1 MKEEVVELFSSI
13 KNQMKR
19 TIFNFKLAL
28 EAVMAN
34 QLRAILTALGI
45 IFGVGAV
52 IAMLAIGTGA
62 KQSILDQMKLI
73 GTNNI
78 VIKSIQS
85 SGEDSS
91 ESESNQSGGNGE
103 NKDKKPWSPG
113 LTVNDVSVLDE
124 LIPTVESIS
133 PEIILPT
140 NIVRKGKHQKGR
152 CIGVTNT
159 FFELSNLKI
168 EKGKRF
174 HAIHLEKG
182 NPVCII
188 GKNIEKKFFSEG
200 RVIGEK
206 IKCGNEW
213 LTIIGVLDKRIATK
227 ESLSN
232 LGIRDY
238 NSDVYIPISTALLRF
253 KNRALVN
260 KKDIASRRNRGTTS
274 GNYHQ
279 LDRVVLRVD
288 DHKRLQATADI
299 AARMLKRRHRN
310 QLDFEVEVPELLL
323 QQQQKTQDTFNF
335 VLAVIAGISLLVG
348 GIGIMNIML
357 ASVLERIKEIGI
369 RRSLGA
375 TEKDITLQFLF
386 EAIFISLIG
395 GLLGV
400 ILGIGAAK
408 AIASYADIPTIVST
422 WSVLLS
428 FFVAASVG
436 LVFGLLPAQKA
447 ARQDPIKALRTD

>member
-1 MKEEVVELFSSI
+1 
-13 KNQMKR
+13 MKR

-78 VIKSIQS
+78 VIKSVQSSDGS
-85 SGEDSS
+85 SGESD
-91 ESESNQSGGNGE
+91 SNQSGNNGD

-113 LTVNDVSVLDE
+113 LTVSDVSVLED

-133 PEIILPT
+133 PEIILPI

-159 FFELSNLKI
+159 FFELSNLEI

-174 HAIHLEKG
+174 HPIQIEKG
-182 NPVCII
+182 KPVCII

-200 RVIGEK
+200 KVIGEK

-260 KKDIASRRNRGTTS
+260 KKDIASRRNRGATTS

-299 AARMLKRRHRN
+299 AARMLKRRHRD

-400 ILGIGAAK
+400 ILGVGAAK

>member
-1 MKEEVVELFSSI
+1 
-13 KNQMKR
+13 MKR
-19 TIFNFKLAL
+19 ILFNFQLAL
-28 EAVMAN
+28 EGVMAN

-78 VIKSIQS
+78 VIKSVLPS
-85 SGEDSS
+85 DENANEDA
-91 ESESNQSGGNGE
+91 SNQSGSAGQ
-103 NKDKKPWSPG
+103 NKDKKVWSPG
-113 LTVNDVSVLDE
+113 LTVNDVSVLHE
-124 LIPTVESIS
+124 LIPTIESVS
-133 PEIILPT
+133 PEMILPL
-140 NIVRKGKHQKGR
+140 NFVRDGKHQKGR

-159 FFELSNLKI
+159 FFDLSNLKI
-168 EKGKRF
+168 EKGRPF
-174 HAIHLEKG
+174 HEVHFQEGK
-182 NPVCII
+182 PVCLI

-200 RVIGEK
+200 KVLGQK
-206 IKCGNEW
+206 IKCGNVW
-213 LTIIGVLDKRIATK
+213 LTIIGILDKRIATK
-227 ESLSN
+227 ENLSN

-238 NSDVYIPISTALLRF
+238 NSDIYIPISTALLRF
-253 KNRALVN
+253 QNRALVN
-260 KKDIASRRNRGTTS
+260 KKDIASRRDQKSSAT
-274 GNYHQ
+274 NYHQ
-279 LDRVVLRVD
+279 IDRVVLRVD

-299 AARMLKRRHRN
+299 AARMLKRRHKN

-375 TEKDITLQFLF
+375 TEKDIVLQFLF

-400 ILGIGAAK
+400 LLGVVAAK
-408 AIASYADIPTIVST
+408 AIASYAGIPTIVSS
-422 WSVLLS
+422 WSVFLS

-436 LVFGLLPAQKA
+436 LIFGLFPAQKA
-447 ARQDPIKALRTD
+447 AKQDPIKALRTD

>member
-1 MKEEVVELFSSI
+1 
-13 KNQMKR
+13 MKR
-19 TIFNFKLAL
+19 TLFNFRLAL
-28 EAVMAN
+28 EGVMAN

-78 VIKSIQS
+78 VIKSVQS
-85 SGEDSS
+85 SNNGTE
-91 ESESNQSGGNGE
+91 EEASNQSGGNSQ
-103 NKDKKPWSPG
+103 NKEKKAWSPG
-113 LTVNDVSVLDE
+113 LTVRDVAVLED
-124 LIPTVESIS
+124 LIPTVEAVS
-133 PEIILPT
+133 PEIILPL
-140 NIVRKGKHQKGR
+140 NIVRGSKHQKGR

-159 FFELSNLKI
+159 FFELSNLVV
-168 EKGKRF
+168 
-174 HAIHLEKG
+174 EKG
-182 NPVCII
+182 NAFHPMHLEVGKPVCII

-200 RVIGEK
+200 KVIGEK
-206 IKCGNEW
+206 IKCGNVW
-213 LTIIGVLDKRIATK
+213 LTIIGVLDKRITTK

-238 NSDVYIPISTALLRF
+238 NSDIYVPISTALLRF
-253 KNRALVN
+253 QNRALVN
-260 KKDIASRRNRGTTS
+260 KKDIASRRNRSTGAS
-274 GNYHQ
+274 SNYHQ

-288 DHKRLQATADI
+288 DHKQLQATADI
-299 AARMLKRRHRN
+299 AARMLKRRHRG

-375 TEKDITLQFLF
+375 TENDIVLQFLF

-395 GLLGV
+395 GLIGV
-400 ILGIGAAK
+400 ILGIVAAQ

-447 ARQDPIKALRTD
+447 AKQDPIKALRTD